1 LIGFFSI
8 AHGLFVD
15 ILCTSLT
22 LSTRLVFTKDSRIEP
37 DRPSLLPA
45 FDDERLAQFEAFVAG
60 LRPVFHRADQAL
72 RFRAYLRGL
81 LEPAERKNVESIAA
95 AAARSMMVES
105 DLAQAL
111 QHFVSQSPWDSRR
124 LLAAVRRQS
133 AVRRRDSQ
141 AVWAVHDGA
150 FPKKGQHSV
159 GVHRQF
165 ARSVGRKLN
174 CQVGVFVS
182 QIGPSGFYPLTAR
195 LYLPGA
201 WLKESSEQAEK
212 TIPEDSRKPT
222 GKAEI
227 ALSQIAELLDDGEE
241 PRPIVAEAGYSA
253 SEEFANGLASRGLT
267 VVDDAEERL
276 AVVLRRI
283 EWLKAEL
290 GLDHFEGRTWLGWH
304 HHVSLVFTAYH
315 FLAADDPTTDSPPF
329 TSLSR

>member
-1 LIGFFSI
+1 
-8 AHGLFVD
+8 
-15 ILCTSLT
+15 
-22 LSTRLVFTKDSRIEP
+22 
-37 DRPSLLPA
+37 
-45 FDDERLAQFEAFVAG
+45 
-60 LRPVFHRADQAL
+60 
-72 RFRAYLRGL
+72 
-81 LEPAERKNVESIAA
+81 
-95 AAARSMMVES
+95 MVES

-133 AVRRRDSQ
+133 AARLRDTG
-141 AVWAVHDGA
+141 AVWAIHDGA

-182 QIGPSGFYPLTAR
+182 QIGPNGFYPLAAR

-201 WLKESSEQAEK
+201 WLKENGKLVEK
-212 TIPEDSRKPT
+212 TIPEESRKPT
-222 GKAEI
+222 SKAEI
-227 ALSQIAELLDDGEE
+227 ALSLISELLDDGEE

-267 VVDDAEERL
+267 VAEDAEDRI

-283 EWLKAEL
+283 EWLKGEL
-290 GLDHFEGRTWLGWH
+290 GLDHFEGRTWHGWH
-304 HHVSLVFTAYH
+304 HHVGLVFTAYY
-315 FLAADDPTTDSPPF
+315 FLANGDPTADSPPF
-329 TSLSR
+329 TSLPR